1 LTGVDDDALAMLVE
15 RLADLER
22 AVAVVSSDA
31 SAGVALQFQSQL
43 HQLRPDVG
51 LIRGSDVEIR
61 RDLAVLDVGATVILI
76 DIRRYER
83 WVLEAQ
89 KVISARGIWSAG
101 VTDSMLSPIAAASD
115 VAFVVGAGSIG
126 PFDSYVGVL
135 ALLDLVALDVASRLK
150 GSATQ
155 RLAAIEAAWS
165 AHGTLIAPD

>member
-1 LTGVDDDALAMLVE
+1 MLDE
-15 RLADLER
+15 N
-22 AVAVVSSDA
+22 
-31 SAGVALQFQSQL
+31 
-43 HQLRPDVG
+43 
-51 LIRGSDVEIR
+51 
-61 RDLAVLDVGATVILI
+61 ATVVLI

-89 KVISARGIWSAG
+89 RVVAVRGIWSAG
-101 VTDSMLSPIAAASD
+101 VTDSLLSPIAAASD

-135 ALLDLVALDVASRLK
+135 ALLNLVALDVASQLK